1 MTVNSSNKKI
11 KMEFH
16 HQKDLVVDNAL
27 SIVDNALAPVIDN
40 IREVDGHSVI
50 QKTLLVCVKI
60 LFWSKNATLSA
71 KSDARFKPKKVALL
85 VATSL
90 LPDIS

>member
-1 MTVNSSNKKI
+1 
-11 KMEFH
+11 MEFH

-60 LFWSKNATLSA
+60 LF
-71 KSDARFKPKKVALL
+71 
-85 VATSL
+85 
-90 LPDIS
+90 